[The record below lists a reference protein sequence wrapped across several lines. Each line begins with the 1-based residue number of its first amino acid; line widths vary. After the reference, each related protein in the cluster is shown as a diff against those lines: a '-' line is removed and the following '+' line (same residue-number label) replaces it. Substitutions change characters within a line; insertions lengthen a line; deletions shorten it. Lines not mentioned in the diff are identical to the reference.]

1 MSCLFASCF
10 GKSRDGYG
18 SGDNAIKTRRVLVR
32 TSLETE
38 AFSFRRASSSE
49 NRTLG
54 DEKVALHERDSL
66 MEDVDEDAEEQCTY
80 MSEKQLEAGEAG
92 EVGTLRV
99 ESEMVQTRHLT
110 RRSIG
115 WKRKKKPSIGMY
127 LTPTLSAAV
136 ALANAHSFS

>member
-18 SGDNAIKTRRVLVR
+18 SGDSAIKTRRVLVR

-54 DEKVALHERDSL
+54 DEKMALHERGSL

-80 MSEKQLEAGEAG
+80 MSEKQLKAG

-99 ESEMVQTRHLT
+99 ESEMIQTRHLT

-115 WKRKKKPSIGMY
+115 WKRKKKP
-127 LTPTLSAAV
+127 
-136 ALANAHSFS
+136 